1 MVNRYKYV
9 VMLRMGSI
17 IGNRVKNKKL
27 ISIIS
32 VIALCFICMSVINVN
47 HAITTYNE
55 LKQKEAGEKVIL
67 IDAGHGGID
76 GGALSKDGTPEKDI
90 NLNIGI
96 LLGANLKSMG
106 YKVEYTRTEDI
117 GLYTEGKS
125 VREKKIEDLS
135 NRVKLK
141 KDTNCDVFVSI
152 HLNTFPQSSCKGAQ
166 VWYSNYSGSQ
176 ELGTLVQG
184 TLKEKLDPNNK
195 REAKAA
201 GTQYKVLRENDE
213 MPGIIVEC
221 GFLSNPEECEILK
234 TEDYQIKIADS
245 LAEAIS
251 NYLK

>member
-1 MVNRYKYV
+1 MNRYKYV
-9 VMLRMGSI
+9 IMLRMGST
-17 IGNRVKNKKL
+17 IGNKVKNKKL
-27 ISIIS
+27 ISIVS
-32 VIALCFICMSVINVN
+32 VIVLCFICMSVINVN
-47 HAITTYNE
+47 HAVTTYNE
-55 LKQKEAGEKVIL
+55 LKIQEAGEKVVL

-106 YKVEYTRTEDI
+106 YKVEYTRTEDT

-141 KDTNCDVFVSI
+141 KETNCDVFVSI
-152 HLNTFPQSSCKGAQ
+152 HLNTFPQASCKGAQ

-176 ELGTLVQG
+176 ELGTLVQS

-213 MPGIIVEC
+213 MAGIIVEC
-221 GFLSNPEECEILK
+221 GFLSNQEECEMLK
-234 TEDYQIKIADS
+234 TEDYQMKIADA
-245 LAEAIS
+245 LAEAI
-251 NYLK
+251 NGYLK

>member
-1 MVNRYKYV
+1 MNRYKYE
-9 VMLRMGSI
+9 VMLRMGSK
-17 IGNRVKNKKL
+17 IGNKVKNKKL

-47 HAITTYNE
+47 HAITTYNQLE
-55 LKQKEAGEKVIL
+55 RSEAGEKVIL

-76 GGALSKDGTPEKDI
+76 GGATSKDGTPEKDI

-141 KDTNCDVFVSI
+141 KETNCDVFVSI

-166 VWYSNYSGSQ
+166 VWYSNFQNSK
-176 ELGTLVQG
+176 ELGTIVQS
-184 TLKEKLDPNNK
+184 TLKEKLDPSNK
-195 REAKAA
+195 REAKAS
-201 GTQYKVLRENDE
+201 GTQYKVLRENDL
-213 MPGIIVEC
+213 MAGIIVEC
-221 GFLSNPEECEILK
+221 GFLSNPEESEILK
-234 TEDYQIKIADS
+234 TEDYQMKIAEA
-245 LAEAIS
+245 LAEAID